1 VALSNYSMT
10 GPPSNIPS
18 NATKLP
24 LAARIVPLSAK
35 SPPGLIELSRYSSVF
50 GPAICCLELNSTLYH
65 ARRAIGFMK
74 TETQDHPYGKA
85 VAKLLEEFAN
95 REMLADALKGR
106 QQF

>member
-1 VALSNYSMT
+1 
-10 GPPSNIPS
+10 
-18 NATKLP
+18 
-24 LAARIVPLSAK
+24 
-35 SPPGLIELSRYSSVF
+35 
-50 GPAICCLELNSTLYH
+50 
-65 ARRAIGFMK
+65 MK